1 MYRLIS
7 REAHLTKA
15 SALLRLDAVICC
27 VAVCYHIVY
36 GCLAGWPLR
45 VHTPRLI
52 PPSMPAVLAFC
63 DHQVAYIKFLTMTS
77 FSCLVSSHG
86 KQSCASQRSLHN
98 APIFRLLLKVAVNG
112 THQCDFQNF
121 CGGFGSQHT
130 TLWPGRINISAVCGS
145 AGSAHAVSWCGL
157 LCGLAFAAG
166 VGRLMLG
173 GSRSVLG
180 WGAAREDLRVLSA
193 FCLFGRHVKYQPL
206 T

>member
-1 MYRLIS
+1 MESSIAEFLSRKLACELLPTRKHICAVHMYRLIS

-112 THQCDFQNF
+112 THQCDFLNF
-121 CGGFGSQHT
+121 CGYLGTQQHT
-130 TLWPGRINISAVCGS
+130 YIQKATVNTV
-145 AGSAHAVSWCGL
+145 L
-157 LCGLAFAAG
+157 LTSC
-166 VGRLMLG
+166 
-173 GSRSVLG
+173 RSY
-180 WGAAREDLRVLSA
+180 AKRACARAPV
-193 FCLFGRHVKYQPL
+193 
-206 T
+206 